1 MKSVV
6 ITGASTGI
14 GWSAAKILL
23 ERDYRVFGSVRK
35 QEDADRL
42 SRELGAN
49 ITPLLFDVTNEAAV
63 HAEAKQVREHLNG
76 ETLFGLVNNAGIAV
90 GAPMLHYEIDEFRK
104 QLEVNVVGQLI
115 VTQAF
120 APLLGAD
127 RSLKGSPGRIVN
139 ISSVSGRN
147 GSPLMGA
154 YAASK
159 HALEG
164 MTESLRREMML
175 YGIDVIIVAPG
186 PIATPI
192 WDKAEQVDIRQ
203 YQHTDFFEAGKKL
216 QKYIVK
222 NGRNGLPAERVGEVI
237 YQALTAAKPRV
248 RYTITPNPFSTWVMS
263 ILPKRFV
270 DNMMAKNLGFL
281 KKN

>member
-14 GWSAAKILL
+14 GLSAAKILV
-23 ERDYRVFGSVRK
+23 ERGFRVYGSVRK
-35 QEDADRL
+35 QEDAERL
-42 SRELGAN
+42 VNELGKGFV
-49 ITPLLFDVTNEAAV
+49 PLLFDVTDEAAV
-63 HAEAKQVREHLNG
+63 KTAAEQVRENLNG
-76 ETLFGLVNNAGIAV
+76 ETLFGLVNNAGVAV
-90 GAPMLHYEIDEFRK
+90 AAPMLQYAIDEFRR
-104 QLEVNVVGQLI
+104 QLEINVIGQLI

-120 APLLGAD
+120 APLLGTD

-139 ISSVSGRN
+139 ISSNSGRN
-147 GSPLMGA
+147 GSPFMGA

-164 MTESLRREMML
+164 MSESLRREMML

-192 WDKAEQVDIRQ
+192 WDKAEQIDMNR
-203 YQHTDFFEAGKKL
+203 YQNTDFIEAGIKV
-216 QKYIVK
+216 QKYAIK
-222 NGRNGLPAERVGEVI
+222 NGRNGLPAESVGGVI
-237 YQALTAAKPRV
+237 FQALTVKNPRV
-248 RYTITPNPFSTWVMS
+248 RYTVTPRPFSTWGMA

-270 DNMMAKNLGFL
+270 DYIIARYLGLL
-281 KKN
+281 K